1 MVPTTT
7 VAASLQGR
15 YEGESSLDLSRS
27 LNLLTVSNR
36 RKVSPTLNRVAM
48 HWAVKAEMYLGPIL
62 HHGEDGLQSVE
73 LTHDGDGL
81 LVPSICT
88 LEDLY

>member
-1 MVPTTT
+1 MTTP
-7 VAASLQGR
+7 
-15 YEGESSLDLSRS
+15 E
-27 LNLLTVSNR
+27 
-36 RKVSPTLNRVAM
+36 PTLNRVAM

-88 LEDLY
+88 LEDLLSDQVQGQDVLRQGKVNLQNLLLDAD

>member
-1 MVPTTT
+1 MCDLEHLPHVLADVLGGE
-7 VAASLQGR
+7 VAGEGHRLLVELHDGVCEDVMDSLEDDGLQ
-15 YEGESSLDLSRS
+15 RS
-27 LNLLTVSNR
+27 VD
-36 RKVSPTLNRVAM
+36 
-48 HWAVKAEMYLGPIL
+48 LGPIL